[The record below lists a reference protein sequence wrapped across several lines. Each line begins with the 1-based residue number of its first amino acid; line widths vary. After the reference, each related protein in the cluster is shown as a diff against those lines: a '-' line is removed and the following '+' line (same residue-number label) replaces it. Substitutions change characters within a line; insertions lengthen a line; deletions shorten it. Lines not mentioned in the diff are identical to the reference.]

1 MQKKKL
7 AVNILGAGIGIPLGI
22 GGIDQQGDTVHAM
35 VRTDEATEIARILSQ
50 APKDT
55 EGEHHDPRDAWA
67 GAFAAEPAAVKSDN
81 PHTN

>member
-1 MQKKKL
+1 ML
-7 AVNILGAGIGIPLGI
+7 PRP
-22 GGIDQQGDTVHAM
+22 DTSYQQGDTVHAM

-55 EGEHHDPRDAWA
+55 EGERHDPRDAWA

>member
-1 MQKKKL
+1 M
-7 AVNILGAGIGIPLGI
+7 
-22 GGIDQQGDTVHAM
+22 HAM

-50 APKDT
+50 APKDA